1 MKPAFGSNSYLKA
14 QVTYG
19 INAEWIIHRGFNKTL
34 FRMSTAHAPA
44 KCPQ

>member
-1 MKPAFGSNSYLKA
+1 MKPTFGSNNYLEA

-34 FRMSTAHAPA
+34 FGMSTTCAPA
-44 KCPQ
+44 KLPQ